1 MIRYVSL
8 LFTSLALFPAVRW
21 QLGFVCLLV
30 AGLALALTWAAAGE
44 VVPGEVP
51 VEED

>member
-8 LFTSLALFPAVRW
+8 LVTSLALFPAVRW

-30 AGLALALTWAAAGE
+30 AGLALSLSWAARGDG
-44 VVPGEVP
+44 VPGEVTA
-51 VEED
+51 DDD